1 MDLSEK
7 IKKLSDKYFDGTVE
21 IRRQIHKHPE
31 LSFNEFKT
39 SEFIQ
44 SKLREYGIPF
54 KAGYVKTGIVAKIEG
69 KDPKGKV
76 IALRADMDAL
86 PIREETGL
94 DFQSV
99 NDGVMHACGHDAH
112 TAALLGAARIL
123 NELKDEWRGTVLLV
137 FQPGEEVDPG
147 GARLMLQE
155 GIFDDIKP
163 DVVIGQHVLPEM
175 QTGHVGFKEGMYM
188 ASGDEVHI
196 TIKGKGGHAAMP
208 HALTDTVLIAS
219 QVIVNLQQIAS
230 RFVPAGIPVV
240 LSFGKIVAD
249 GATNIIPEKVR
260 ISGTFRIMNEEWRS
274 KAKKRIEDI
283 VKSTAESMGAKAEID
298 IKDGYPVVFNNIEA
312 TRKAA
317 LSAREFLGNENV
329 EEMDIRMTA
338 EDFGFYS
345 REFPSVF
352 YRFGVKR
359 EEGETGRLHTSTFN
373 LNEEALRTA
382 SGTMAAIAVDLL
394 KNNKV

>member
-1 MDLSEK
+1 MDFRK
-7 IKKLSDKYFDGTVE
+7 TIKELAGKYLDETVE
-21 IRRQIHKHPE
+21 IRRHIHKYPE
-31 LSFNEFKT
+31 LSFREFET
-39 SEFIQ
+39 SKYVQEI
-44 SKLREYGIPF
+44 LTGYGIPF
-54 KAGYVKTGIVAKIEG
+54 KAGYVKTGIVARIEG
-69 KDPKGKV
+69 KDPTGKV

-86 PIREETGL
+86 PIQEETGL
-94 DFQSV
+94 EFQSV

-123 NELKDEWRGTVLLV
+123 NETKDEWNGTVLLV

-155 GIFDDIKP
+155 GIFDDITP
-163 DVVIGQHVLPEM
+163 DLVIGQHVLPEM
-175 QTGHVGFKEGMYM
+175 QTGHVGFKSGMYM

-196 TIKGKGGHAAMP
+196 TIHGKGGHAAMP
-208 HALTDTVLIAS
+208 HMLTDTVLIAS

-240 LSFGKIVAD
+240 LSFGKVVAE

-260 ISGTFRIMNEEWRS
+260 ISGTFRIMNEEWRE
-274 KAKKRIEDI
+274 KAKEKIRDI
-283 VKSTAESMGAKAEID
+283 VNSTAESMGATAEID

-312 TRKAA
+312 TRKAV
-317 LSAREFLGNENV
+317 SAARSYLGDENV

-345 REFPSVF
+345 REYPSVF

-359 EEGETGRLHTSTFN
+359 DDRETGRLHTSLFN
-373 LNEEALRTA
+373 LNEKALETA
-382 SGTMAAIAVDLL
+382 SGTLAAIAFDLL
-394 KNNKV
+394 KNG

>member
-1 MDLSEK
+1 
-7 IKKLSDKYFDGTVE
+7 
-21 IRRQIHKHPE
+21 
-31 LSFNEFKT
+31 
-39 SEFIQ
+39 
-44 SKLREYGIPF
+44 
-54 KAGYVKTGIVAKIEG
+54 
-69 KDPKGKV
+69 
-76 IALRADMDAL
+76 
-86 PIREETGL
+86 
-94 DFQSV
+94 
-99 NDGVMHACGHDAH
+99 
-112 TAALLGAARIL
+112 
-123 NELKDEWRGTVLLV
+123 
-137 FQPGEEVDPG
+137 
-147 GARLMLQE
+147 
-155 GIFDDIKP
+155 
-163 DVVIGQHVLPEM
+163 
-175 QTGHVGFKEGMYM
+175 MYM

-345 REFPSVF
+345 RDFPSVF

-359 EEGETGRLHTSTFN
+359 EDGETGRLHTSTFN

-382 SGTMAAIAVDLL
+382 SGTMAATAVDLL
-394 KNNKV
+394 KNDKT

>member
-123 NELKDEWRGTVLLV
+123 NELKDEWSGTVLLV

>member
-7 IKKLSDKYFDGTVE
+7 IKKLSDKYFSETVE
-21 IRRQIHKHPE
+21 IRRHIHKHPE

-112 TAALLGAARIL
+112 SAALLGAARIL
-123 NELKDEWRGTVLLV
+123 NDLKGEWSGTVLLV

-163 DVVIGQHVLPEM
+163 DMVIGQHVLPEM

-283 VKSTAESMGAKAEID
+283 VKSTAEGMGAKAEID

>member
-1 MDLSEK
+1 
-7 IKKLSDKYFDGTVE
+7 
-21 IRRQIHKHPE
+21 
-31 LSFNEFKT
+31 
-39 SEFIQ
+39 
-44 SKLREYGIPF
+44 
-54 KAGYVKTGIVAKIEG
+54 
-69 KDPKGKV
+69 
-76 IALRADMDAL
+76 
-86 PIREETGL
+86 
-94 DFQSV
+94 
-99 NDGVMHACGHDAH
+99 
-112 TAALLGAARIL
+112 
-123 NELKDEWRGTVLLV
+123 
-137 FQPGEEVDPG
+137 
-147 GARLMLQE
+147 MLQE

-163 DVVIGQHVLPEM
+163 DMVIGQHVLPEM

-359 EEGETGRLHTSTFN
+359 EKGETGRLHTSTFN